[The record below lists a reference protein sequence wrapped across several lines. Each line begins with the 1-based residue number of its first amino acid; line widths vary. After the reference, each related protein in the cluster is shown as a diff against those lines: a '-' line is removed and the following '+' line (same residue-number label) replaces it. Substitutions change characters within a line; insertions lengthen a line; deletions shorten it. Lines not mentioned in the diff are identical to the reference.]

1 MERSIFFIRMS
12 GKPSWWAAILDL
24 AVSEILLATQLLNYV
39 MGDHLGEDF
48 RLPHRSQFI
57 NRKGPFR
64 GSTGSSCGDRALREL
79 LYQRIAD
86 ALSTLPG
93 TMTAVH
99 LGERHI
105 HQDLDDPLD
114 WMCAKFLDTGGPPRS
129 LSSSPRRASSGYRP
143 TSAGFDAQQL
153 TPESIPCTESEI
165 ELLLTLARLAAYNC
179 HRRRSSPPAMTFFRI

>member
-1 MERSIFFIRMS
+1 
-12 GKPSWWAAILDL
+12 
-24 AVSEILLATQLLNYV
+24 
-39 MGDHLGEDF
+39 MGDWLKKPAGDLYHIPVNLS
-48 RLPHRSQFI
+48 RAWSL
-57 NRKGPFR
+57 R
-64 GSTGSSCGDRALREL
+64 GSTSPPRSDQALGKL

-86 ALSTLPG
+86 VLPALPG